1 MSFEATSPAFRPLA
15 RVRSKSDLTP
25 IDPHTIHVV
34 TSNGQKSTASDSA
47 SDSDVSSGSSSHL
60 SRGLRLLFKHL
71 KIHRNTQLQLPL
83 SDREAPLPKQNVFRY
98 RSNSKRDSVTSEVSG
113 ESPFG
118 RRSALQLE
126 DESIELDPVLDSQ
139 LTHYRIPQVMVNDG
153 LPFTKVS
160 HKNRKQI
167 WLRVDASDFRFLYLK
182 SENTS
187 LTSTISSSGNTSRG
201 SKVKSFGVED
211 IKAIASDRSASNFRE
226 ELCISKEAAERWLTI
241 IYYDH
246 TKQKLKTLHLI
257 ASSPHDLRKLLSVIE
272 SLVMLRSVLAK
283 KFFIDLKDV
292 DREILVEDSKE
303 KRKFLTFSDVLKYSK
318 RLNINISLTHLK
330 QLFDSVANIKEDS
343 KDVPGMDFEEFK
355 TFVQKLVKREA
366 VDDLRNAHKSSS
378 QGFNFQSFKKFVTE
392 EQKED
397 LSERK
402 LEAIFRNFAPAED
415 VASSLSS
422 INWTSESLNNFLL
435 SKYSSPFKSFH
446 ETSKYFDHPLHH
458 YFISSLH
465 NTYLMG
471 RQVAGDS
478 SIEGYVRTLQRGCRC
493 VEIDVWDG
501 EYLTND
507 DEKEEGPVVS
517 HGRTLTTT
525 ISFINVIKT
534 IKRYAFI
541 ASPYPVILSLEL
553 HCSALNQKKMVDILQ
568 DVLGDVLVREC
579 VDNCPELPS
588 PSSLKYKVLVKVKK
602 LHTVIEAL
610 PGDKGGSSTTS
621 TSFSEDSN
629 ATNLTSSS
637 GLNRKFSLKRKKTA
651 AVIADLS
658 NLGCYLQGTKFRNFS
673 LPESKTFNHIFSFGE
688 KAINKMLKDSEKL
701 ASLDKHNRKF
711 MSRVYPS
718 GLRFSSSNFIPIT
731 YWDHG
736 CQMVATNWQTYD
748 LGQQINESMFDA
760 NDRMG
765 YVLKPNELLK
775 PVMKKTLRKLSTPLK
790 TKFSIT
796 IISAHQLPKLS
807 TNDKNSSEP
816 PESENQHGHYESGSI
831 ASPSVQVEFYGTESI
846 VWAKDS
852 NSKGRTAT
860 IQQNGFNPVWN
871 EEFKGTFTATHS
883 FVFIRF
889 IINSLVPHKSDE
901 YQTLGLFV
909 LKFDALKQGYRY
921 LPIYDLSGEEFLY
934 SSLFVKINYVEC
946 ESRIGLSALHR

>member
-1 MSFEATSPAFRPLA
+1 MSYPAM
-15 RVRSKSDLTP
+15 DT
-25 IDPHTIHVV
+25 
-34 TSNGQKSTASDSA
+34 N
-47 SDSDVSSGSSSHL
+47 
-60 SRGLRLLFKHL
+60 
-71 KIHRNTQLQLPL
+71 
-83 SDREAPLPKQNVFRY
+83 REAPLPKQNVFRY
-98 RSNSKRDSVTSEVSG
+98 RSNSSKRDSVASEVSG

-118 RRSALQLE
+118 AQRSTLQLE
-126 DESIELDPVLDSQ
+126 EESMFELDPLLDSQ
-139 LTHYRIPQVMVNDG
+139 LTHYKIPQVMVNDG

-160 HKNRKQI
+160 HKSRKQI

-187 LTSTISSSGNTSRG
+187 LASINSNGNAGRG
-201 SKVKSFGVED
+201 GKIKSFGVED

-246 TKQKLKTLHLI
+246 SKQILKTLHLI
-257 ASSPHDLRKLLSVIE
+257 ANSPHDLRKLLSVIE
-272 SLVMLRSVLAK
+272 SLITLRSVLAK

-292 DREILVEDSKE
+292 NTEVLVEDSRE
-303 KRKFLTFSDVLKYSK
+303 KRKFLTFNDVIKYSK
-318 RLNINISLTHLK
+318 RLNISISINYLK
-330 QLFDSVANIKEDS
+330 QLFDSVANVKEDS
-343 KDVPGMDFEEFK
+343 NDVPGIDFEEFK
-355 TFVQKLVKREA
+355 TFVQMLVKREA
-366 VDDLRNAHKSSS
+366 VEDLHNTHTSSS
-378 QGFNFQSFKKFVTE
+378 QGFNFDSFKAFITQ
-392 EQKED
+392 EQKEVF
-397 LSERK
+397 SERK
-402 LEAIFRNFAPAED
+402 LESIFRNFAFAEEFD
-415 VASSLSS
+415 TNLSS
-422 INWTSESLNNFLL
+422 INWTPESLNNFLL
-435 SKYSSPFKSFH
+435 SKYSSPFKGFH
-446 ETSKYFDHPLHH
+446 ETQKYFDHPLHH

-507 DEKEEGPVVS
+507 GEKEEGPVVS

-534 IKRYAFI
+534 IKRYAFVT
-541 ASPYPVILSLEL
+541 SPYPVILSLEL
-553 HCSALNQKKMVDILQ
+553 HCSSLNQLKMVEILQ
-568 DVLGDVLVREC
+568 NVLGDALVSKC
-579 VDNCPELPS
+579 LDTYPELPS
-588 PSSLKYKVLVKVKK
+588 PASLKYKVLVKVKK
-602 LHTVIEAL
+602 LNSILEIQF
-610 PGDKGGSSTTS
+610 GDSGGSSTTS

-629 ATNLTSSS
+629 SNSS
-637 GLNRKFSLKRKKTA
+637 GLNRKFSLKRKKA
-651 AVIADLS
+651 ATVIAELS

-688 KAINKMLKDSEKL
+688 KAINKMLKDPEKL

-718 GLRFSSSNFIPIT
+718 GLRFSSSNFIPLI
-731 YWDHG
+731 YWNHG

-760 NDRMG
+760 YDRMG

-775 PVMKKTLRKLSTPLK
+775 PVMKKTLRRTSSHRK
-790 TKFSIT
+790 TKFSIN

-807 TNDKNSSEP
+807 TNEKSTLDSNCQNEHQP
-816 PESENQHGHYESGSI
+816 GHYECGSI
-831 ASPSVQVEFYGTESI
+831 ASPSVQLEFYGTDKLE
-846 VWAKDS
+846 WDKDS
-852 NSKGRTAT
+852 NSQSRTAT

-871 EEFKGTFTATHS
+871 EEFKGTFTASHS

-889 IINSLVPHKSDE
+889 MINSLSPNKSDE
-901 YQTLGLFV
+901 YQTIGLFV
-909 LKFDALKQGYRY
+909 LKFDSLKQGYRY

-934 SSLFVKINYVEC
+934 SSLFVKIKYEDI
-946 ESRIGLSALHR
+946 EGKMGFHGLHR